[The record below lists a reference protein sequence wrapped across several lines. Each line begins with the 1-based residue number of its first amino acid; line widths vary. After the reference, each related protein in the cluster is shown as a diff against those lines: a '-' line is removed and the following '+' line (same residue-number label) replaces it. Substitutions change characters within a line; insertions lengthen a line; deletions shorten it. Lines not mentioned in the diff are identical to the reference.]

1 MAMKTI
7 ILDSSPSVNLHEP
20 SNISLNVSPAYT
32 GQSKKRGQPLLGQR
46 QMHYTHFVPMGQPSQ
61 HIKELLAIEETDN
74 SESKAIE
81 GRNDLLKA
89 EKVMKGMEKT
99 SSSINP
105 PFDSNF
111 EREAKEYMETPQ
123 NNKEDTFQAND
134 DDQSAADTTAKND
147 ATIATLIA
155 STQPKTP
162 ARKPSKPRKKKSAK
176 KPPKN
181 TKKMKKFRIMRKKK

>member
-7 ILDSSPSVNLHEP
+7 ILDSSPSVNLHKP
-20 SNISLNVSPAYT
+20 SNISLNISPAYT

-46 QMHYTHFVPMGQPSQ
+46 QMHYTHFVPMGQSSQ
-61 HIKELLAIEETDN
+61 HIKELLAIEDTDN

-81 GRNDLLKA
+81 GREDLLKA
-89 EKVMKGMEKT
+89 EKVMKGVEKK
-99 SSSINP
+99 SSITP
-105 PFDSNF
+105 SFDSNY

-123 NNKEDTFQAND
+123 NSKEDTFPTND
-134 DDQSAADTTAKND
+134 DEESAAGTTAKND

-176 KPPKN
+176 RPPKKI
-181 TKKMKKFRIMRKKK
+181 KKMKKFRIMRKKK